1 MLVPVLVISL
11 GASIG
16 AVLRWLLGLSLNSVW
31 PLMSL
36 GTLVANLV
44 GGYLAGIALALFAS
58 LPLVAQEWRLLIVT
72 GFLGG
77 LTTFSA
83 FSAEVVELALHGRFG
98 ASAATIAAHLAG
110 SLIMTMAGIGTVL
123 LIQRA

>member
-36 GTLVANLV
+36 GTLVANSV
-44 GGYLAGIALALFAS
+44 GGYFAGISLALFAS
-58 LPLVAQEWRLLIVT
+58 LPVVAQEWRLLIVT

-83 FSAEVVELALHGRFG
+83 FSAEVVALALQGRFV

-123 LIQRA
+123 LIQRV